1 MGEVLSIIFINY
13 VVPILGS
20 LIMVLA
26 TYAIKKLADKL
37 NVKIEKEQFELIQN
51 TAKEFIMGAEEKGAA
66 QLRNFGDKIDANHP
80 RLDKFADVVGALM
93 KKFPKLTE
101 DEAGRIVN
109 AMVSK
114 IPGIGTIDIEG

>member
-1 MGEVLSIIFINY
+1 MGDILSILFINY

-51 TAKEFIMGAEEKGAA
+51 TAKEFIMAAEEKGAA
-66 QLRNFGDKIDANHP
+66 QLNMLGDRFDANNP
-80 RLDKFADVVGALM
+80 KLNKFTDVVGALM

-101 DEAGRIVN
+101 DEAGRIVD

>member
-1 MGEVLSIIFINY
+1 MGEVLSILFINY

-20 LIMVLA
+20 LLMVLA

-37 NVKIEKEQFELIQN
+37 NVKIEKEQFELIQE
-51 TAKEFIMGAEEKGAA
+51 TAKEFIMGAEEKGAT
-66 QLRNFGDKIDANHP
+66 QLKLLGDRIDANHP
-80 RLDKFADVVGALM
+80 KLDKFADVVGALM

-101 DEAGRIVN
+101 DEAGRIVD

-114 IPGIGTIDIEG
+114 IPGVGTITLKG